1 MATMTTLPFKYVR
14 PIYVVVSQD
23 LPKLNNL
30 YDMIMKKRNSS
41 SNKALRKTA
50 SGRQLI
56 ASIVRGLNTHRH
68 GKDDNGNNKPAY
80 RISID
85 QGQKSLDWRQY
96 PNVKDADSVKLIIE
110 PMVELGWLEKTQG
123 HHGKKMADMF
133 YAPEGSPLRVDWSY
147 EKLDYSPPQV
157 VIKLYDKRDED
168 DGGYRSPDIAR
179 MELPKYK
186 RLLNNHYVPQ
196 IEQLSELVNS
206 HSYSL
211 PFEDYQLRRGFVGGL
226 EYRGGRLQ
234 ASYQLLPEEERLG
247 ILIDNK
253 PVSEVD
259 VVSCGMMLLHS
270 LAGQPVPDVDDLYGL
285 VESPLSRK
293 ELKLLITAICN
304 KGKLNK
310 HRWPSNWKDHSKHPK
325 LGPIVAKTNYRQF
338 CQSLLSAYPWL
349 KKFLLETKDVAL
361 KVQWLESEAVIKSM
375 FTVLE
380 AGHGCLSVHES
391 LIIPKEAEAIAMAA
405 MTDAFQEVAGV
416 TPKLKIK

>member
-1 MATMTTLPFKYVR
+1 MTTLPFKYVR
-14 PIYVVVSQD
+14 PIYAIVSHD
-23 LPKLNNL
+23 LPKLNKL
-30 YDMIMKKRNSS
+30 YDMILNHRNGS

-56 ASIVRGLNTHRH
+56 ASVVRGLNTHRL
-68 GKDDNGNNKPAY
+68 GKDDNGNNEPAY
-80 RISID
+80 RVSID

-96 PNVKDADSVKLIIE
+96 PNVKDADSVNLIIE
-110 PMVELGWLEKTQG
+110 PMVELGWLDKTQG

-147 EKLDYSPPQV
+147 EKLEYSPPKV

-168 DGGYRSPDIAR
+168 DGGYRSPDIAK

-186 RLLNNHYVPQ
+186 ELLKNHYIPQ
-196 IEQLSELVNS
+196 VEELSDLVNS

-211 PFEDYQLRRGFVGGL
+211 AYEDYQLRRGFVGGL
-226 EYRGGRLQ
+226 EYCGGRLQ
-234 ASYQLLPEEERLG
+234 ASYQLLPEDERLS

-259 VVSCGMMLLHS
+259 VVSCGMVLLHS
-270 LAGQPVPDVDDLYGL
+270 LAKQPVPDVDDLYSL
-285 VESPLSRK
+285 VESSLSRK
-293 ELKLLITAICN
+293 ELKHLITSLYNSKNHVAS
-304 KGKLNK
+304 K
-310 HRWPSNWKDHSKHPK
+310 NWSPKFKKDKK

-391 LIIPKEAEAIAMAA
+391 LIVPKEAEAIAIAA
-405 MTDAFQEVAGV
+405 MTKAFGDVAGF
-416 TPKLKIK
+416 TPKLKTK

>member
-1 MATMTTLPFKYVR
+1 MTTLPFKYVR

-30 YDMIMKKRNSS
+30 YDMILNHRKGSS
-41 SNKALRKTA
+41 SKVLKKTKTG
-50 SGRQLI
+50 SQII
-56 ASIVRGLNTHRH
+56 ASIVRGLNTHRQ
-68 GKDDNGNNKPAY
+68 GNDDNSNNKPAY

-85 QGQKSLDWRQY
+85 QGNSSLGWRQY
-96 PNVKDADSVKLIIE
+96 PNVKKAKSVKLIIK
-110 PMVELGWLEKTQG
+110 PMVKLGWLEKTQG

-147 EKLDYSPPQV
+147 EKLDYSPPKV
-157 VIKLYDKRDED
+157 VIKLYEKRSED
-168 DGGYRSPDIAR
+168 DGGYRSPDIAK

-186 RLLNNHYVPQ
+186 KLLKNHYIPQ
-196 IEQLSELVNS
+196 VEELSDLVNS

-211 PFEDYQLRRGFVGGL
+211 PYEDYQLRRGFVGGL

-234 ASYQLLPEEERLG
+234 ASYQLLPEEERLS

-259 VVSCGMMLLHS
+259 VVSCGMVLLHS
-270 LAGQPVPDVDDLYGL
+270 LAKQPVPDVADLYGL
-285 VESPLSRK
+285 VESTLSRK
-293 ELKLLITAICN
+293 ELKHLINSLCN
-304 KGKLNK
+304 SKN
-310 HRWPSNWKDHSKHPK
+310 HVTSTNWSIKFKKDKK

-405 MTDAFQEVAGV
+405 MTYAFQEVAGV

>member
-110 PMVELGWLEKTQG
+110 PMVELRWLEKTQG
-123 HHGKKMADMF
+123 QHGKKMADMF

-186 RLLNNHYVPQ
+186 KLLNNHYIPQ

-234 ASYQLLPEEERLG
+234 ASYQLLSEEERLS

-259 VVSCGMMLLHS
+259 VVSCGMALLHS
-270 LAGQPVPDVDDLYGL
+270 LAGQPVPDVNDLYGL
-285 VESPLSRK
+285 VESSLSRK
-293 ELKLLITAICN
+293 ELKLLITAICY

-310 HRWPSNWKDHSKHPK
+310 HRWPSNWKDHTKHPE
-325 LGPIVAKTNYRQF
+325 LGPIVDKTNYRQF

-405 MTDAFQEVAGV
+405 MTYAFQEVAGV

>member
-14 PIYVVVSQD
+14 PIYVVLSQD
-23 LPKLNNL
+23 LSKLNNL

-68 GKDDNGNNKPAY
+68 GKDDIGNNKPAY

-234 ASYQLLPEEERLG
+234 ASYQLLSEEERLS

-259 VVSCGMMLLHS
+259 VVSCGMALLHS
-270 LAGQPVPDVDDLYGL
+270 LAGQPVPEVDDLYGL

-293 ELKLLITAICN
+293 ELKHLITSLCN
-304 KGKLNK
+304 SKNHVTSK
-310 HRWPSNWKDHSKHPK
+310 NWSIKFKKDKK
-325 LGPIVAKTNYRQF
+325 LGPIVAKINYRQF

-349 KKFLLETKDVAL
+349 RKFLSETKDVAL

>member
-1 MATMTTLPFKYVR
+1 MTTLPFKYVR

-30 YDMIMKKRNSS
+30 YDMILNHRKGSS
-41 SNKALRKTA
+41 SKVLKKTKTG
-50 SGRQLI
+50 SQII
-56 ASIVRGLNTHRH
+56 ASIVRGLNTHRQ
-68 GKDDNGNNKPAY
+68 GNDDNSNNKPAY

-85 QGQKSLDWRQY
+85 QGNSSLGWRQY
-96 PNVKDADSVKLIIE
+96 PNVKKAKSVKLIIK
-110 PMVELGWLEKTQG
+110 PMVKLGWLEKTQG
-123 HHGKKMADMF
+123 KHGKKMADMF

-147 EKLDYSPPQV
+147 EKLEYSPPKV

-168 DGGYRSPDIAR
+168 DGGYRSPDIAK
-179 MELPKYK
+179 MDSPEYK
-186 RLLNNHYVPQ
+186 KLLKNHYIPQ
-196 IEQLSELVNS
+196 VEELSDLVNS

-211 PFEDYQLRRGFVGGL
+211 PYEDYQLRRGFVGGL

-234 ASYQLLPEEERLG
+234 ASYQLLPEEERLS

-259 VVSCGMMLLHS
+259 VVSCGMVLLHS
-270 LAGQPVPDVDDLYGL
+270 LAKQPVPDVDDLYSL
-285 VESPLSRK
+285 VESSLTRK